1 MDATVRA
8 GGRVRRRRFIQEK
21 PRCPRSSHRVD
32 RTKMFCATKTTT
44 TMLVPPRRRLTPY
57 RYAYCAAPAARR
69 ARGRSHI
76 FVDHCVEANINV
88 RSRPKLRA
96 ARQLSRGMLS
106 PDTFDL

>member
-57 RYAYCAAPAARR
+57 RYAYCAAPGARSFAHIR
-69 ARGRSHI
+69 RPLRRSEHKCSIATEAPRSTAVEPRHAVARH
-76 FVDHCVEANINV
+76 
-88 RSRPKLRA
+88 L
-96 ARQLSRGMLS
+96 
-106 PDTFDL
+106 